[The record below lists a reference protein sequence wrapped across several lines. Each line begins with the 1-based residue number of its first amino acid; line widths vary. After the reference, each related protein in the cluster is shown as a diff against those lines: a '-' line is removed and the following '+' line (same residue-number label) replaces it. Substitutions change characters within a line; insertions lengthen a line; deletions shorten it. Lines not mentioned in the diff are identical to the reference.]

1 MSKTNYINR
10 LDYKL
15 SIKDKL
21 YIVLAIFVA
30 ILLYFKFVHVDKTP
44 QGYAPISPELNEFL
58 KTSDYYGKSY
68 TSGKKIVLYQANETK
83 DPYNQEFMNEL
94 LLASK
99 NPELL
104 ADYEF
109 MTFQILS
116 NKVVLDVKTG
126 EKVMKASAEL
136 QKTCRKFCII
146 NPAKQQL
153 YFYFDPQAKEGK
165 ALSSILNNFEFW
177 GIKIEPEK

>member
-1 MSKTNYINR
+1 MGKTNYINR

-15 SIKDKL
+15 TIKDKL
-21 YIVLAIFVA
+21 YIVLAICVA

-44 QGYAPISPELNEFL
+44 QGYATISPELHEFL

-68 TSGKKIVLYQANETK
+68 NSGKNIVLYRTNEEK
-83 DPYNQEFMNEL
+83 VQYSKEFENNLRLAAKNDEL
-94 LLASK
+94 LK
-99 NPELL
+99 K
-104 ADYEF
+104 YEF
-109 MTFQILS
+109 VSFQVLS
-116 NKVVLDVKTG
+116 NKVLFDVKTG
-126 EKVMKASAEL
+126 EKVMKASAKL

-153 YFYFDPQAKEGK
+153 YFYFDPQAKEGE
-165 ALSSILNNFEFW
+165 ALTSILNSLEFW